1 MLTFVDENGVI
12 SNVKSVGGSLALV
25 HDPDQAKRDRYLLQ
39 NVAASFLRP
48 FENPKG
54 NVWRVTKCARTPIS
68 SDVVVLK
75 APDAEY
81 SYYGNLFTC
90 GSVWTCPVCASKIT
104 ERRKDQLNSILDLH
118 ADAGGFM
125 LMVTLTFR
133 HSKFDNLSKMLGKG
147 DQKSGFRR
155 ALQTFRNSRSYK
167 SLLRSIGYVGL
178 IRALEVTYSSNN
190 GWHPHTHELFLLDGS
205 VDAKT
210 VIDLFS
216 SKSIFRAWLSACRK
230 AGLGLPNERYGIN
243 VVFAV
248 NPSDY
253 LQKFGYDQKWS
264 VSSELTKQHLKS
276 GRISSVTP
284 FDFLRLSDTD
294 FIRYRTLFSEYAS
307 AFYGASQLFFSRG
320 LLNIFGV
327 SSISDE
333 ELALD
338 DFDNSRIVIRISK
351 ADWSKILRLPFD
363 LRFDILRNADLG
375 DYDYYRNFI

>member
-12 SNVKSVGGSLALV
+12 SNVKSANGSLVFARY
-25 HDPDQAKRDRYLLQ
+25 PDQIKRDRYLLQ

-48 FENPKG
+48 FKNPK
-54 NVWRVTKCARTPIS
+54 NNDWRVTKCARTPIS

-75 APDAEY
+75 SPDVDY

-104 ERRKDQLNSILDLH
+104 ERRKEQLNSILDLH
-118 ADAGGFM
+118 ADAGGFT

-147 DQKSGFRR
+147 DRKSGFRA
-155 ALQTFRNSRSYK
+155 ALQSFRYSESYR
-167 SLLRSIGYVGL
+167 SLLRSIGYVGM
-178 IRALEVTYSSNN
+178 IRALEVTYSSRN

-205 VDAKT
+205 VDPKT
-210 VIDLFS
+210 VIELFS

-230 AGLGLPNERYGIN
+230 AGLGLPNEKYGIN

-276 GRISSVTP
+276 GKLSSLTP

-294 FIRYRTLFSEYAS
+294 FVKYRTLFSEYAS
-307 AFYGASQLFFSRG
+307 AFYGASQLYFSRG
-320 LLNIFGV
+320 LLKIFGV
-327 SSISDE
+327 ASVSDE

-351 ADWSKILRLPFD
+351 DDWRRILALPFD

-375 DYDYYRNFI
+375 DYDYYHNFI